1 MTLDVIPV
9 QDKFY
14 CGVMYSAC
22 VPEAKVMDMQAK
34 VCSAISD
41 VPVIGHT
48 CTQKKEA
55 KRSY

>member
-1 MTLDVIPV
+1 MIPV

-14 CGVMYSAC
+14 CGVMYSTC

-41 VPVIGHT
+41 VPVIGHAR
-48 CTQKKEA
+48 TQKKEA